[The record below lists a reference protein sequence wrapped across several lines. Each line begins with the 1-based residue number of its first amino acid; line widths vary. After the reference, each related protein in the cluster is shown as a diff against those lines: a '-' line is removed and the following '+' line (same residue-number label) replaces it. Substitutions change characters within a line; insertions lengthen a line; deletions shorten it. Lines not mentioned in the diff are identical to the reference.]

1 MVKTA
6 QTRVLVLGATG
17 MLGNAVFRFFSGS
30 DGFEAFATARSSTLL
45 DRFADAA
52 RSKIILGVDVENMD
66 VMARV
71 FANYRPDVVINCIGV
86 VKQLSSA
93 KDPLVSIPINSMLP
107 HRLSTLC
114 ALSGAR
120 FIHISTD
127 CVFNGDKGAYRED
140 DIPDA
145 NDLYGRTKF
154 LGEVDAPHAIT
165 LRTSI
170 IGRELAGAHSLVDW
184 FLSQSDPIKGFRRAI
199 FSGLPTCELARVI
212 RDFVL
217 PSRELHGLYHVS
229 SDPIDKYTLLSLI
242 AARYGS
248 NTKID
253 PDDEFSIDRSLNSDR
268 FTSATGY
275 RSPSWPELVAS
286 MHAFG

>member
-1 MVKTA
+1 MVETA

-17 MLGNAVFRFFSGS
+17 MLGNAVYRFFSDS
-30 DGFEAFATARSSTLL
+30 DGFETCATARSPALL
-45 DRFADAA
+45 NRFAEAA
-52 RSKIILGVDVENMD
+52 KNNIILGVDVENMD

-71 FANYRPDVVINCIGV
+71 FADHRPDVVINCIGV

-93 KDPLVSIPINSMLP
+93 KDPLVSIPVNSMLP
-107 HRLSTLC
+107 HRLSALC
-114 ALSGAR
+114 VLSGAR

-127 CVFNGDKGAYRED
+127 CVFNGEKGAYGED

-184 FLSQSDPIKGFRRAI
+184 FLSQSGPIKGFRRAI

-217 PSRELHGLYHVS
+217 PARELHGLYHVS

-248 NTKID
+248 KAQIN

-275 RSPSWPELVAS
+275 RSPAWPELVAS